1 MHGGPGFF
9 CFSGYVKPVVAMA
22 FRLERVTAVSVD
34 FVCQQGVGQALVKN
48 NKLHTYALYE

>member
-1 MHGGPGFF
+1 MFF

-48 NKLHTYALYE
+48 NKLHTYVLYE